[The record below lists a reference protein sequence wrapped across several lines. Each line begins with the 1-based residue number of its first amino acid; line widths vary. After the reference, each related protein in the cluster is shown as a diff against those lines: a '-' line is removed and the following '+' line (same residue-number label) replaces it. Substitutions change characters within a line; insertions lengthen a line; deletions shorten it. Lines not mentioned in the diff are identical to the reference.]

1 MLLLLMA
8 LMVMAVVRGGSHAPD
23 GYSGKVLLVS
33 MDGFRWDYI
42 HKVSGLGNFSRLAET
57 GCGVDHVNNAF
68 ATVTFPSHYTMVT
81 GMCLD
86 YQYPRSFF
94 VCLKYAMVWSSESFM
109 GKYRHAD
116 RVCSV
121 GYRPDH

>member
-1 MLLLLMA
+1 MLLLLMM
-8 LMVMAVVRGGSHAPD
+8 MVVVVAVVTPCGGSQAPD

-57 GCGVDHVNNAF
+57 GCGVDHINNAF
-68 ATVTFPSHYTMVT
+68 TTVTFPSHYTMVT

-86 YQYPRSFF
+86 QYHRSFLLLF
-94 VCLKYAMVWSSESFM
+94 AYVTPWS
-109 GKYRHAD
+109 GVVK
-116 RVCSV
+116 V
-121 GYRPDH
+121 